1 MHKKLLTILAASI
14 LLVGG
19 ADAQSKIGY
28 IDADAITTNFQKF
41 LDAQK
46 EAQRFEEE
54 LTREFSKAQN
64 ELARLKDSFERQSLL
79 MSEQR
84 KKEEQQSI
92 QKKEVELRQFLEEV
106 SGQGGKLQR
115 KTQELLQPIIG
126 QVNEVIAEVA
136 KDKGYDF
143 VLNTAALAFADESHD
158 LTRLVLEA
166 LEEATKTEL
175 ERETGGTGTR
185 TGR

>member
-1 MHKKLLTILAASI
+1 MDMLKKVVMILIAPFMIA
-14 LLVGG
+14 GG
-19 ADAQSKIGY
+19 VIAQKIAY
-28 IDADAITTNFQKF
+28 IDADAITSNFQKF
-41 LDAQK
+41 QDAQK

-64 ELARLKDSFERQSLL
+64 ELARMKDSFEKQSLL

-92 QKKEVELRQFLEEV
+92 QKKEVELQQFLEEV

-126 QVNEVIAEVA
+126 QVNEVIAGVA

-143 VLNTAALAFADESHD
+143 VFNTAALAYANEDHN
-158 LTRLVLEA
+158 LTKFVLEA
-166 LEEATKTEL
+166 LEEVTKAEL
-175 ERETGGTGTR
+175 ERETGSGA
-185 TGR
+185 GR

>member
-1 MHKKLLTILAASI
+1 MLKKVTSI
-14 LLVGG
+14 LFTSILFVGG
-19 ADAQSKIGY
+19 VSAQKIAY
-28 IDADAITTNFQKF
+28 IDADAITSNFQKF

-64 ELARLKDSFERQSLL
+64 ELARMKDSFERQSLL

-92 QKKEVELRQFLEEV
+92 QKKEVELQQFLEEV

-143 VLNTAALAFADESHD
+143 VLNTAALAFASEDHNLTQFVLDALDE
-158 LTRLVLEA
+158 A
-166 LEEATKTEL
+166 AKAEL
-175 ERETGGTGTR
+175 ERETGSGTR

>member
-1 MHKKLLTILAASI
+1 MHKTVTKILIAICLLI
-14 LLVGG
+14 GG
-19 ADAQSKIGY
+19 ASAQKIAY
-28 IDADAITTNFQKF
+28 IDADAITTNFRKF
-41 LDAQK
+41 QEAQK

-54 LTREFSKAQN
+54 LTREFRKAQN
-64 ELARLKDSFERQSLL
+64 ELEGMKDSYEAQVLL
-79 MSEQR
+79 MSER
-84 KKEEQQSI
+84 KKKEKQQSI
-92 QKKEVELRQFLEEV
+92 QKKEVELQQFLEEV

-143 VLNTAALAFADESHD
+143 VLNTAALAFADENHN
-158 LTRLVLEA
+158 LTQFVLEA
-166 LEEATKTEL
+166 LEEATKEEL
-175 ERETGGTGTR
+175 ERQTGGTPR

>member
-1 MHKKLLTILAASI
+1 MLKKALTILTASI
-14 LLVGG
+14 LVVGG
-19 ADAQSKIGY
+19 AAAQTKLGY

-41 LDAQK
+41 QAAQK
-46 EAQRFEEE
+46 EAQRYEEE
-54 LTREFSKAQN
+54 LTREFSRAQN

-79 MSEQR
+79 MSDQR
-84 KKEEQQSI
+84 KKEEEQSI
-92 QKKEVELRQFLEEV
+92 QKKQVELQQFLEEV

-143 VLNTAALAFADESHD
+143 VLNTAALAYANEEHD
-158 LTRLVLEA
+158 LTKFVLEA
-166 LEEATKTEL
+166 LEEVSKAEL
-175 ERETGGTGTR
+175 ERETGT